1 MSPNGR
7 SRSGKRLLHA
17 FQGEVGAVPDEER
30 DGAPTALAMAIAEAA
45 QEAAA
50 HLSDNDLPE
59 TKFEVTRIEPTGPLP
74 GALGKYS
81 WTAAGLSALSKT
93 RSHLP

>member
-17 FQGEVGAVPDEER
+17 FQGEVGAGPDEER

-59 TKFEVTRIEPTGPLP
+59 TKFEVTRIEITVSPNPGPTSYKATLTP
-74 GALGKYS
+74 KD
-81 WTAAGLSALSKT
+81 T
-93 RSHLP
+93 